1 MTLSRRTVN
10 ALLAGTLAL
19 SAASTFDAQAQGRK
33 DSLVLGMVLEPT
45 PGLDPTTAAAAAI
58 GEVVHYNILEGLT
71 KINVDGTVTPLLAE
85 SWSVEP
91 DGKSYKIGRAHV

>member
-1 MTLSRRTVN
+1 MTLSRRCLAQAT
-10 ALLAGTLAL
+10 ALLAVPGLATHL
-19 SAASTFDAQAQGRK
+19 ATSALAQRAK

-71 KINVDGTVTPLLAE
+71 KITDSGAVLPLLAT
-85 SWSVEP
+85 
-91 DGKSYKIGRAHV
+91 D